1 MGGTARHR
9 SGIYKTKDG
18 EWQNVSSNANDST
31 LTEREA
37 TNVTSKIADF
47 MLANPTYSTDDLSD
61 KDSDLYKALTDQNI
75 ISGDIAKDL
84 SESKSFISS
93 MTNHV

>member
-1 MGGTARHR
+1 MAYER
-9 SGIYKTKDG
+9 
-18 EWQNVSSNANDST
+18 
-31 LTEREA
+31 REA
-37 TNVTSKIADF
+37 KKITPTMEKALHF